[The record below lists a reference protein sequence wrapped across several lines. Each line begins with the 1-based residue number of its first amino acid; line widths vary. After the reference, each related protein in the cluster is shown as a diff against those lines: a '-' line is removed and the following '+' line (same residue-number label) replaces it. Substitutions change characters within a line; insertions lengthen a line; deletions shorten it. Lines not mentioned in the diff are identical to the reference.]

1 MDWTVFHIITPIL
14 VWIYVLLDRVS
25 PRRAFPWVHIVVIQK
40 HGRQHAWGA
49 KILLATSIFSMIAR
63 DITGDPSPVH
73 LYAAIDVAAIM
84 AFSVI
89 MTRKQAAWA
98 ALCVILHS
106 IMLASHFYVF
116 EAGATAQTF
125 YRWMLG
131 VLQFASVLTV
141 FTATMVGRHDWG
153 AKFDNI
159 DINLAGLRLRSWSGL
174 RDARI
179 PLSCKTVA

>member
-1 MDWTVFHIITPIL
+1 MDWTAFHIITPIL
-14 VWIYVLLDRVS
+14 VWTYVLLDRVS
-25 PRRAFPWVHIVVIQK
+25 PRRAFPYFHAIVIQK

-49 KILLATSIFSMIAR
+49 KILLSTAAASMIAR

-73 LYAAIDVAAIM
+73 FYAAIDVAAII

-106 IMLASHFYVF
+106 AMLASHFYAF
-116 EAGATAQTF
+116 EAGAAAQTF

-131 VLQFASVLTV
+131 VLQFSSVLTV
-141 FTATMVGRHDWG
+141 FTATIVGRHDWG
-153 AKFDNI
+153 ERFDNI
-159 DINLAGLRLRSWSGL
+159 DINLAGLRLRSWSGI
-174 RDARI
+174 RDTRI
-179 PLSCKTVA
+179 PLSCAPVA